1 MLILL
6 SGCQANISCLYDLM
20 SWDQRSPRIFRLLA
34 TLSLTCLLPVSRGVG
49 TSTSWQVE
57 QCALNPNLSTLR
69 QYPFSR
75 PSSSAC
81 SHGAWDV
88 HFLCTS
94 RDLCREK
101 RKPLLFLYSWQFPT
115 SSQNPGTDASLFGG
129 TVLTAIARK
138 KTMESNSSCIKGGVP
153 LQK

>member
-6 SGCQANISCLYDLM
+6 SGCQTDISCLNDLM
-20 SWDQRSPRIFRLLA
+20 SWYQRSPRIFRLLA

-69 QYPFSR
+69 QYPVSR

-81 SHGAWDV
+81 SPGAWDV
-88 HFLCTS
+88 LCTS
-94 RDLCREK
+94 RDLFREK
-101 RKPLLFLYSWQFPT
+101 RQPLLFLHSWQFPT
-115 SSQNPGTDASLFGG
+115 SSQGPGTDASLFGG
-129 TVLTAIARK
+129 HCLDSNSNK